1 MAHKVY
7 KGAFFKESFL
17 VSKEKEAATV
27 ASASNNTDKN
37 TTIEDT
43 SSIHSIRKSSRKLTQ
58 YKSSPDD
65 RNCIIFNDVK
75 YEKERKVS
83 FFSMT

>member
-7 KGAFFKESFL
+7 KGTFFKESFL

-58 YKSSPDD
+58 YKSSTDD
-65 RNCIIFNDVK
+65 RNCIIFNDIK
-75 YEKERKVS
+75 YEKENMKKCHFLV
-83 FFSMT
+83 